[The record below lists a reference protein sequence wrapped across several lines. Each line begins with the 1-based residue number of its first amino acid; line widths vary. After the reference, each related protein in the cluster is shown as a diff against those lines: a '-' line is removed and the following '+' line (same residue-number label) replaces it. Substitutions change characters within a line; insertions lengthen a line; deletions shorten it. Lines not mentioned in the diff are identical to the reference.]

1 MRLGL
6 VVEGEDGRPG
16 LALDDQAS
24 VSPPKLKG
32 GGAHSLAGEGAGGPN
47 SDDWSKSQALCLLC
61 GLNCLIF

>member
-1 MRLGL
+1 VRLGL

-32 GGAHSLAGEGAGGPN
+32 GGAHSLAGEGAGVVD
-47 SDDWSKSQALCLLC
+47 SDEGRDTLVL
-61 GLNCLIF
+61 